1 MKRDLGDGYELDDD
15 HGRIDRAAVHR
26 YLSEESYWARGRS
39 REVSDTVVAGAAR
52 VVGLYLGEELV
63 GFVRIVSDGHT
74 VAYLADV
81 YVLEGHRGRG
91 LGVEL
96 VRFALE
102 EGPIA
107 GVPKWGLHTKDAHLL
122 YERFGFILPDGRYM
136 EQWGGFPPDGRAESR
151 G

>member
-1 MKRDLGDGYELDDD
+1 VRRELGDGYELDDD
-15 HGRIDRAAVHR
+15 PSRIDREAVHR
-26 YLSEESYWARGRS
+26 YLSEDSYWARGRS

-52 VVGLYLGEELV
+52 VVGLYLGDEQV

-102 EGPIA
+102 EGRLA

-122 YERFGFILPDGRYM
+122 YERFGFIPPDGRYM
-136 EQWGGFPPDGRAESR
+136 EQWGGFLAGGTAETR